1 MPAKSKTK
9 RTAKV
14 GKRRLATVR
23 DPVLGG
29 REAKYIL
36 DITDLED
43 AMMTT
48 LRRIRARDGAR
59 VFRKSSAWLRG
70 CLDSM
75 IAT

>member
-1 MPAKSKTK
+1 MPAKPKTK

-14 GKRRLATVR
+14 GRPRLATAR
-23 DPVLGG
+23 DPILGG
-29 REAKYIL
+29 RELRSVL

-48 LRRIRARDGAR
+48 LRRIKDRDGKK
-59 VFRKSSAWLRG
+59 VFRESSVWLRG

-75 IAT
+75 IAI

>member
-1 MPAKSKTK
+1 MLAKPKTK

-14 GKRRLATVR
+14 GRRRLATAR

-29 REAKYIL
+29 REARYIL

-48 LRRIRARDGAR
+48 LRRIKDRDGTK
-59 VFRKSSAWLRG
+59 VFRESSLWLRG
-70 CLDSM
+70 CLDAM